1 MKSNKQEA
9 GGDMEVLLSSDSV
22 LAVNPRMTFRWS
34 NKSAEADNRTR
45 QAGGTPDESV
55 GLPTLRPEE
64 RTLLALADGRRSI
77 ESLAKLAGMTTP
89 VAVRHLRALYDRGIL
104 VTIDKMGRAEPS
116 LGDILAPAAVT
127 EAVVNAPVEHD
138 HSGGS
143 VGRDVDSIAA
153 AGSGSAASTG
163 GSGPTGATTLP
174 GAGPAAA
181 GSAATDKSGSSGSRK
196 PPSGPNVTLFWTP
209 ANSDSGP
216 ELDGKVFAPT
226 TAAPAS
232 DPGAQAPRPRRNS
245 IEPAVVVV
253 GSGGDS
259 GAARVDSPGMARGPS
274 EDARPRP
281 SGSGATVVI
290 GSGPTAVGAGGGP
303 PSRSASSFSSSSE
316 DAEAVPTATDTPSP
330 SVAIPFRVGSYEVA
344 TRIAQ
349 GAMGSIYVCRRVG
362 AAGFQRLFTL
372 KVIRQYSTQKD
383 VAAKSFMREAQ
394 FGALLN
400 HPNVQT
406 LVDVDNYEGQP
417 FLILDYIE
425 GTSLLELMDDRRP
438 NPAVVVAVML
448 DVLRALQHIHDV
460 ADENGNRLGMVHN
473 DVSPHNILVGVDGV
487 TRLTDFG
494 SARFS
499 KRGDPADTEPVAA
512 GKPAYMAPEQ
522 LRGEAVDARTDLF
535 AVGVVMWTALTGQ
548 KLFAA
553 DSYDETVVRVM
564 RRKIPPPSEFGAPAC
579 LDAVVLRAL
588 SRSPEGR
595 YSSADEMAR
604 DLQAVATAEHLVA
617 PGRDVGQWVRREYGE
632 ALADRKRKIQE
643 AFGVPSARA
652 DGSPSQPRRPHRT
665 TPKTTDGLERLPAKT
680 VLLEAGDIQAA
691 LGAATAARAR
701 LSARDASRT
710 QWAIVIASAVI
721 AAFALTAAI
730 IYLISSLNAPPP
742 RKAVPA
748 GAQQAAGSSAAPSAP
763 APRAPAP
770 DPAPA
775 PAARAPGARAPEPAR
790 P

>member
-9 GGDMEVLLSSDSV
+9 GGEMEVLLSSDSV

-34 NKSAEADNRTR
+34 NKSADADNRTR
-45 QAGGTPDESV
+45 PVAGTPDESV

-64 RTLLALADGRRSI
+64 RTLLALSDGRRSI

-104 VTIDKMGRAEPS
+104 VTIDKTGGGAAPS
-116 LGDILAPAAVT
+116 LGDILAPDAVT
-127 EAVVNAPVEHD
+127 EALVKGPVEHE
-138 HSGGS
+138 HSGRS
-143 VGRDVDSIAA
+143 VGSDAEPVITAGSEPPASA
-153 AGSGSAASTG
+153 GGSGS
-163 GSGPTGATTLP
+163 PNATTLP
-174 GAGPAAA
+174 GAGPAPA
-181 GSAATDKSGSSGSRK
+181 GPADSSGSSGSRK

-209 ANSDSGP
+209 ANADSGP
-216 ELDGKVFAPT
+216 ELDSKTRALI
-226 TAAPAS
+226 AA
-232 DPGAQAPRPRRNS
+232 AQAPDAGPQAGRPRRNS

-259 GAARVDSPGMARGPS
+259 GAAPVESAPVA
-274 EDARPRP
+274 
-281 SGSGATVVI
+281 
-290 GSGPTAVGAGGGP
+290 
-303 PSRSASSFSSSSE
+303 RSAGDSGRQTRVPP
-316 DAEAVPTATDTPSP
+316 DAEAVPTANETPAP
-330 SVAIPFRVGSYEVA
+330 SMAIPFRVGSYEVA

-383 VAAKSFMREAQ
+383 VAVKSFKREAQ

-400 HPNVQT
+400 HPNIQT

-438 NPAVVVAVML
+438 SPAVIVAVML

-460 ADENGNRLGMVHN
+460 ADENGTRLGMVHN

-564 RRKIPPPSEFGAPAC
+564 RRKIPPPSEYGAPAC

-643 AFGVPSARA
+643 AFGAPAARG
-652 DGSPSQPRRPHRT
+652 DNPPSQPGVRRPHRT
-665 TPKTTDGLERLPAKT
+665 TPKTSDGLERLPAKT

-691 LGAATAARAR
+691 LGAATAAQRAR
-701 LSARDASRT
+701 GTARDASRT

-742 RKAVPA
+742 RRVGAGATPPAAGAPAAPPA
-748 GAQQAAGSSAAPSAP
+748 GAP
-763 APRAPAP
+763 
-770 DPAPA
+770 PA
-775 PAARAPGARAPEPAR
+775 PAAQPAEPAR
-790 P
+790 R